1 MLCHTHMFVDY
12 FSIVF
17 LPRACKFLH
26 VATIL
31 EKHNYSCHPFIL
43 SVKLVYG
50 KCRLANCSLCAPF
63 YYFQPY
69 HVSPSILNVLHNLYL
84 RGNEGFANHSITVYN
99 HPLPRRPMST
109 VGAVESDLLS
119 FVVGAASILGS
130 SFLLASFSTFIVQEK
145 SSKVRQL
152 LVCIITRRS
161 HKCNIVTITHLSGI
175 VFSLFA
181 FTTYASI
188 KQLIMHFQF
197 SSQI

>member
-1 MLCHTHMFVDY
+1 
-12 FSIVF
+12 
-17 LPRACKFLH
+17 
-26 VATIL
+26 
-31 EKHNYSCHPFIL
+31 
-43 SVKLVYG
+43 
-50 KCRLANCSLCAPF
+50 
-63 YYFQPY
+63 
-69 HVSPSILNVLHNLYL
+69 
-84 RGNEGFANHSITVYN
+84 
-99 HPLPRRPMST
+99 MST